1 MNKYTYYKVLQSN
14 FGYGWDDVEFFNLA
28 DSTMKEHK
36 QAMKEYRDNQ
46 PNAQHRLISRRVLN
60 FISRREL
67 NK

>member
-14 FGYGWDDVEFFNLA
+14 CGYGWDDIEFFNLA
-28 DSTMKEHK
+28 DSTIKERK
-36 QAMKEYRDNQ
+36 QAIKEYRDNQ
-46 PNAQHRLISRRVLN
+46 PNASHR